1 MRQRSPQILGMISG
15 LILIVCGIG
24 IQVLVQ
30 VKGNG
35 SGQMDAG
42 LLNLQFYTDH
52 PGLALA
58 ALGVILQIVALVGAS
73 IWVGK
78 TSN

>member
-24 IQVLVQ
+24 IQVLVP
-30 VKGNG
+30 VKN
-35 SGQMDAG
+35 SGAIGAG